1 MPAPPFSATDKIETA
16 RRRRALL
23 EALLVTFLWSTSWVL
38 IKLGLRVHLPALTF
52 AGLRYCLAFLCLLPW
67 VMFQPQQRAALRC
80 IPPRLWADL
89 AIFGLISYALAQGA
103 QFVSLGLLPSATV
116 SLVLNLSPLGVA
128 GLAAVLTA
136 ERPNRWQWLG
146 TVLSVAGSMLY
157 FLPLSDGN
165 TQWVGL
171 TVAVLAMLANAVA
184 SILGREINHRSG
196 LSPLLVTTLSMGF
209 GAWPML
215 AFGLA
220 WQGLGELGPTQ
231 WLIIAW
237 LALVNT
243 AFAFTLWNRTLQT
256 LSAVESS
263 LMASAMLPQI
273 VLLTWI
279 FLGESLDLKG
289 ILGLVL
295 VTVGVAMVQWAA
307 GRKGSP

>member
-1 MPAPPFSATDKIETA
+1 MASDKLATA

-38 IKLGLRVHLPALTF
+38 IKLGLRANLPSLTF

-67 VMFQPQQRAALRC
+67 VLFQPRQRAVLRHL
-80 IPPRLWADL
+80 PRRLWASL
-89 AIFGLISYALAQGA
+89 AVFGLVSYTLAQGA

-128 GLAAVLTA
+128 GLAAVFTA
-136 ERPNRWQWLG
+136 ERPNGWQWLG
-146 TVLSVAGSMLY
+146 AGLSVAGSMLY
-157 FLPLSDGN
+157 FLPLTNGN

-171 TVAVLAMLANAVA
+171 GSAGLAMLANAFA
-184 SILGREINHRSG
+184 SILGRDINHRSG
-196 LSPLLVTTLSMGF
+196 LSPILVTTLSMGF

-215 AFGLA
+215 ALGLA
-220 WQGLGELGPTQ
+220 WQGLGALNLTQ

-263 LMASAMLPQI
+263 LVANTMLPQI

-289 ILGLVL
+289 VLGLVL
-295 VTVGVAMVQWAA
+295 VTAGVALVQWAA
-307 GRKGSP
+307 GQKG